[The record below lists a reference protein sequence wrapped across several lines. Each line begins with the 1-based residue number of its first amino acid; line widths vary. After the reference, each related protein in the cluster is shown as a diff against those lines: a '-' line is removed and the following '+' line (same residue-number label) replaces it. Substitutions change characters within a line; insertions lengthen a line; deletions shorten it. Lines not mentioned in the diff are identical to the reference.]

1 MKTRIPFKP
10 KIILMLSL
18 AGIGMNAI
26 SAFFFIRLDHLVH
39 VDLYNYGLHF
49 NNEWAVQYW
58 TYSKLTL
65 GCLAVAMSATGISIV
80 SILIHTRTR
89 SISSRLISY
98 LLLAL
103 GIAMAGFSAFFFN
116 RLNCIVNGD
125 LYNYGLQFSYEW
137 SMQYWTYASIIF
149 GLLGLAITT
158 TVISIALIFLSARPL
173 VGIDTMKLICATL
186 ISAGAIA
193 LALSINYTSS
203 ILAFIGLGLVFWGA
217 ILLYIQPEEYTK
229 KVLLDAAVLPAL
241 TTVNQIMQELDY
253 EGKAIYLPP
262 KYLVHPE
269 GNKVYIPKQKD
280 GKLPTPEQILKHEGQ
295 LFIKN
300 PQGIVLT
307 PPGAELTKLIEKTLG
322 TSLTKVDLEHL
333 QQNLPKLFI
342 EDLEIAENLEME
354 IKRGN
359 ASRKTNESVF
369 PIKARHHTIHVKITN
384 SVYKDVCREAMK
396 LQRIYGSVGCP
407 ICNAIACALAKATA
421 KPVIIEKT
429 DLSADGKTI
438 EANFRLL
445 EGIESKVQTEAPLA
459 EVSRILPARLLPN
472 LASLFLTVFGSIILA
487 WIGWLTWYDMTTWGK
502 DVAIIFFGSRTGEAT
517 SLGMDMK
524 VIHYLLIGLTS
535 LLTGLLTFLRRR
547 RSKM

>member
-1 MKTRIPFKP
+1 MKTSIPFKP
-10 KIILMLSL
+10 KIILVLSL

-58 TYSKLTL
+58 TYSKLMMIS
-65 GCLAVAMSATGISIV
+65 LAVAMSATGISIV
-80 SILIHTRTR
+80 SILIHKRTR
-89 SISSRLISY
+89 SASSRFASY

-103 GIAMAGFSAFFFN
+103 GIATTGFSAFFFN
-116 RLNCIVNGD
+116 RLNFIVNGD
-125 LYNYGLQFSYEW
+125 LYRYGLQFSYEW
-137 SMQYWTYASIIF
+137 STQYWTYASVIF

-158 TVISIALIFLSARPL
+158 TLISIALIFLSARPL
-173 VGIDTMKLICATL
+173 GEIDTTKLICATL

-229 KVLLDAAVLPAL
+229 KVLLDAAVLPSLATL
-241 TTVNQIMQELDY
+241 NQIMQELDY
-253 EGKAIYLPP
+253 KGKAIYLPP
-262 KYLVHPE
+262 KYLIHPE
-269 GNKVYIPKQKD
+269 ANKVYMPKQKD
-280 GKLPTPEQILKHEGQ
+280 GKLPAPEQILKHEGQ

-307 PPGAELTKLIEKTLG
+307 PPGAELTKLFEKTLG
-322 TSLTKVDLEHL
+322 TSLTKVDLKHL

-354 IKRGN
+354 TKQDKVT
-359 ASRKTNESVF
+359 RKTNESVF
-369 PIKARHHTIHVKITN
+369 LTKAKHRIIHVRITN
-384 SVYKDVCREAMK
+384 SVYKDICREAMK
-396 LQRIYGSVGCP
+396 LQRIYSSIGCP

-421 KPVIIEKT
+421 KPVVIEKI
-429 DLSADGKTI
+429 DISADGETI
-438 EANFRLL
+438 EANFLLL
-445 EGIESKVQTEAPLA
+445 EAIKSDEQINVLLTEGVKSHA
-459 EVSRILPARLLPN
+459 SRLLPN
-472 LASLFLTVFGSIILA
+472 LGSFFLMSVGTIILA
-487 WIGWLTWYDMTTWGK
+487 WISWLTWYDMTTWGK
-502 DVAIIFFGSRTGEAT
+502 DIAIIFFGSRTGEAP
-517 SLGMDMK
+517 SLGIGMK
-524 VIHYLLIGLTS
+524 VIYYFLIGSTS
-535 LLTGLLTFLRRR
+535 LLTGLLTFIRRR

>member
-1 MKTRIPFKP
+1 MKTRIPFNP

-26 SAFFFIRLDHLVH
+26 STFFFIRLDHLVH

-65 GCLAVAMSATGISIV
+65 GCLAVAMSATCISIAFV
-80 SILIHTRTR
+80 LIHMRTGSTR
-89 SISSRLISY
+89 SGFISY
-98 LLLAL
+98 LLLTL
-103 GIAMAGFSAFFFN
+103 GIATTGFSALFFN
-116 RLNCIVNGD
+116 RLDLIVNVN
-125 LYNYGLQFSYEW
+125 LYNYGLQFSHEW
-137 SMQYWTYASIIF
+137 ATQYWTYVTIIF
-149 GLLGLAITT
+149 GSLGLAITT
-158 TVISIALIFLSARPL
+158 TFISSMLIFLSARPL
-173 VGIDTMKLICATL
+173 VEIDTTKLICATL

-229 KVLLDAAVLPAL
+229 KVLLDAAVLPFLATL
-241 TTVNQIMQELDY
+241 NQIMEELDY
-253 EGKAIYLPP
+253 KGKAIYLPP
-262 KYLVHPE
+262 KYLIHPE
-269 GNKVYIPKQKD
+269 ANKVYIPKQKD
-280 GKLPTPEQILKHEGQ
+280 GKLPAPEQILKHEGQ

-322 TSLTKVDLEHL
+322 TSLTKVDLKHL

-354 IKRGN
+354 IKQDKVI
-359 ASRKTNESVF
+359 RKTNESVF
-369 PIKARHHTIHVKITN
+369 LTKAKHHTIHVKITN
-384 SVYKDVCREAMK
+384 SVYKDICREARK
-396 LQRIYGSVGCP
+396 LQRIYSSIGCP

-421 KPVIIEKT
+421 KPVIIENI
-429 DLSADGKTI
+429 DLSADGETI

-445 EGIESKVQTEAPLA
+445 EAIESEEQIKVLLTEAVKSHA
-459 EVSRILPARLLPN
+459 SRLLPN
-472 LASLFLTVFGSIILA
+472 LGCFFLISVGTIILA
-487 WIGWLTWYDMTTWGK
+487 WMSWLTWYDMTTWGK
-502 DVAIIFFGSRTGEAT
+502 DVAIIFFGSRTGEAP
-517 SLGMDMK
+517 SLGIDMK
-524 VIHYLLIGLTS
+524 VIHYFLIGSAS
-535 LLTGLLTFLRRR
+535 LLTGLLIFLRR

>member
-1 MKTRIPFKP
+1 MKASIPFKP

-18 AGIGMNAI
+18 AGIGMSAI
-26 SAFFFIRLDHLVH
+26 SAFFFVRLDHLVH
-39 VDLYNYGLHF
+39 IDLYNYGLYF

-58 TYSKLTL
+58 IYSKLTL
-65 GCLAVAMSATGISIV
+65 GCLAVAMSVIGISTV
-80 SILIHTRTR
+80 PILMHTRTR
-89 SISSRLISY
+89 GTSSRLIGY

-103 GIAMAGFSAFFFN
+103 GIAMTGFSTFFFN
-116 RLNCIVNGD
+116 RLNSIVHGD
-125 LYNYGLQFSYEW
+125 LYRYGLQFSYEW
-137 SMQYWTYASIIF
+137 SMQYWIYAGIIF

-158 TVISIALIFLSARPL
+158 TVISVALIFLSARPL
-173 VGIDTMKLICATL
+173 GEIDTTKLMCTTL

-203 ILAFIGLGLVFWGA
+203 ILAFIGLGLLFWGA
-217 ILLYIQPEEYTK
+217 ILHYIQPEECTQ
-229 KVLLDAAVLPAL
+229 KVLLDAAVLPFL
-241 TTVNQIMQELDY
+241 TTLNQIVQELDY

-269 GNKVYIPKQKD
+269 GNKVYLPKQKN
-280 GKLPTPEQILKHEGQ
+280 GKLPAPEQILKHEGQ
-295 LFIKN
+295 FFIKN

-307 PPGAELTKLIEKTLG
+307 PPGAELTKLLEKTLG

-333 QQNLPKLFI
+333 QQNLPRLFI

-354 IKRGN
+354 IKQDN

-369 PIKARHHTIHVKITN
+369 LIKARHRTIHVKITN
-384 SVYKDVCREAMK
+384 SVYKDICREARK
-396 LQRIYGSVGCP
+396 LQRIYNSVGCP

-421 KPVIIEKT
+421 KPVIIEKI
-429 DLSADGKTI
+429 DLSADGETI

-445 EGIESKVQTEAPLA
+445 EAIEPEKQVSVLLTEAVKSHP
-459 EVSRILPARLLPN
+459 SRLLPN
-472 LASLFLTVFGSIILA
+472 LGSFFLISVGTIILA
-487 WIGWLTWYDMTTWGK
+487 WISWLTWYDMTMWGK
-502 DVAIIFFGSRTGEAT
+502 DIAIIFFGSRTGEAP
-517 SLGMDMK
+517 SLGIGMK
-524 VIHYLLIGLTS
+524 VIYYFLIGSAS